1 MACTTPNGAPS
12 SKEKKYD
19 RQLRLWGANGQN
31 KLEAAHIALFGA
43 SATGC
48 EILKNL
54 VLPSV
59 GKFTIIDDKIV
70 TEADLGTNFFLD
82 EESVGKSRAERTA
95 ALLEELNPDVKGAFM
110 NDSLSNLLSSKPELF
125 KPSTS
130 PFTHIIVVSPF
141 STPDILQLSPEI
153 PTFLVHSLGWSIV
166 LRIMAPTR
174 CIVETHP
181 DSLADLRL
189 FNPWEELTALA
200 VEKTKGL
207 DKRASEGG
215 MDNYE
220 HGHVP
225 YVLLLL
231 KYLDDWKAEHNGQY
245 PSNYK
250 EKNEFKAMLLDKMRT
265 DVPGGSEENYEE
277 AAAAIMKNLKQADIS
292 SDAKEVLEDP
302 RCINPTADLEN
313 FWIITNAVRQFRDSP
328 AQGAGLL
335 PLSGGFPD
343 MKAESKSYVELQNM
357 YRTRAQRD
365 AALVLENAQ
374 ATLSKLGRDPESIT
388 LEEVSLFTKHSNFIR
403 RINYRPLTCEYS
415 LPCDDHH
422 RRTVIDALNNWDTE
436 ESLIHDYIAIRAFQE
451 YYSTIGRFPGAEDK
465 GLKKDQEMLEAF
477 AGDYLKTLDYIGG
490 LADRTKNLVQEVVR
504 AGGSELHVIASFA
517 GGMVAQE
524 IVKVITQQ
532 YIPVNNTVIFDG
544 IQSKTAVFEF

>member
-1 MACTTPNGAPS
+1 M
-12 SKEKKYD
+12 
-19 RQLRLWGANGQN
+19 
-31 KLEAAHIALFGA
+31 
-43 SATGC
+43 
-48 EILKNL
+48 
-54 VLPSV
+54 
-59 GKFTIIDDKIV
+59 
-70 TEADLGTNFFLD
+70 
-82 EESVGKSRAERTA
+82 
-95 ALLEELNPDVKGAFM
+95 
-110 NDSLSNLLSSKPELF
+110 
-125 KPSTS
+125 
-130 PFTHIIVVSPF
+130 
-141 STPDILQLSPEI
+141 
-153 PTFLVHSLGWSIV
+153 
-166 LRIMAPTR
+166 
-174 CIVETHP
+174 
-181 DSLADLRL
+181 
-189 FNPWEELTALA
+189 
-200 VEKTKGL
+200 
-207 DKRASEGG
+207 
-215 MDNYE
+215 
-220 HGHVP
+220 
-225 YVLLLL
+225 
-231 KYLDDWKAEHNGQY
+231 
-245 PSNYK
+245 
-250 EKNEFKAMLLDKMRT
+250 
-265 DVPGGSEENYEE
+265 
-277 AAAAIMKNLKQADIS
+277 
-292 SDAKEVLEDP
+292 
-302 RCINPTADLEN
+302 EN

-524 IVKVITQQ
+524 IVKVRLTSYRSFFQI
-532 YIPVNNTVIFDG
+532 V
-544 IQSKTAVFEF
+544 